1 MEAGGVKENQEGE
14 RRKLPKLKNPA
25 KLWKNR
31 KQRKHTDTADPQR
44 TSERTPSAGGVK
56 ENQEGERRKL
66 PKLKNPAKF
75 WKNRKQRP
83 HINNADELDCE
94 EVPEQQQEEEKGQL
108 EEESSRLIIREEQL
122 FSQDSRSEEEEDQ
135 LQKDFE
141 ALNLQMWMA
150 VHSTFNTSTTSSS
163 SSEHLKVLRSAVASI
178 QQQEEQ
184 DRRWAGCPE
193 ERVPVWRPQKC
204 LSTHNTLLQNMVVSR
219 LMKAAEEDCGEANR
233 LSSPLKKEVCR
244 MGKRVKEDLLTVVR
258 TVQDCYPPQM
268 DILNVYSGLFHQSF
282 SARLTELA
290 ASELEQDDCSYLL
303 FWINQYYPHE
313 ILNHEELK
321 GKVKTAC
328 LGSLLLQDHLN
339 RLEDQFLTHK
349 EENVKLWLNTALTKE
364 EESWL
369 SGQKPEL
376 IDQCYF
382 SPLAIDV
389 IQLMNKPLTE
399 FSCAITE
406 QGKAHRITAHLESFF
421 CSYKKCLEEFVKG
434 NHNNAGSVIKAH
446 LVCEQQFR
454 VYITSETGSL
464 SEQQRRRCLETLSAL
479 KDCGYRYFTC
489 PIQIQLKVYFTQLWT
504 SVWLDGSL
512 PVVDSLLDSLNEQL
526 TDLTDLKPA
535 CRQSLLCVLH
545 QNLALQYVK
554 RTMKTRARSS
564 EQQVGG
570 AQRMTEDARTIN
582 DFFNERG
589 CSESLWLGEM
599 LCSVAEVLRLQDPGS
614 VQLEVV
620 NLARTFPDF
629 SDAHVSALLSL
640 KTGLSAADVRSIR
653 RSVEEN
659 RHLDVTTNES
669 HPFFSKVKVKW
680 INKFHFHIVR
690 WPPARWPPV
699 RCPPA
704 RCPTVRWPPAR
715 WPLAR
720 CPTVRCHQPA
730 EQQST
735 AHRPAA
741 HQPPAQQ
748 SAISIIFCNQCST
761 KTEPAQEPA
770 SCQLAS

>member
-14 RRKLPKLKNPA
+14 RRRLPKLKSPA

-44 TSERTPSAGGVK
+44 TSERTPSGGVK
-56 ENQEGERRKL
+56 ENQEGERRRL

-83 HINNADELDCE
+83 HINNAADELDCE

-163 SSEHLKVLRSAVASI
+163 SSSEHLKVLRSAVASI

-184 DRRWAGCPE
+184 DQHWAGCPE

-219 LMKAAEEDCGEANR
+219 LTKAAEEDCGEANR

-290 ASELEQDDCSYLL
+290 ASELEIDDCSYLL
-303 FWINQYYPHE
+303 FWINQYYPDD
-313 ILNHEELK
+313 ILNHAELK

-376 IDQCYF
+376 IDQYYF

-399 FSCAITE
+399 FSCAITD

-454 VYITSETGSL
+454 DYITSETGSL

-504 SVWLDGSL
+504 SVWLDGSH
-512 PVVDSLLDSLNEQL
+512 PVVDSLLDYLNEQL

-620 NLARTFPDF
+620 NLARTFPDL

-659 RHLDVTTNES
+659 RLLDVTTNKS
-669 HPFFSKVKVKW
+669 PPFFSKVKVKW

-690 WPPARWPPV
+690 WPPA
-699 RCPPA
+699 A
-704 RCPTVRWPPAR
+704 G
-715 WPLAR
+715 
-720 CPTVRCHQPA
+720 H
-730 EQQST
+730 QST
-735 AHRPAA
+735 
-741 HQPPAQQ
+741 AQQ
-748 SAISIIFCNQCST
+748 SAGH
-761 KTEPAQEPA
+761 
-770 SCQLAS
+770 QLAAQQSAATSLLNNSPLPTGPLPTSLLPNSPLFRSFSVISAAPKQNQPKNQLAVS